1 MKRKER
7 RKKCGKNI
15 YQRKRNR
22 TNDKIEKGQ
31 YSTVQDSTV
40 QYVTAQLS
48 TVQDSTGQDRTEQN
62 IN

>member
-22 TNDKIEKGQ
+22 TNDKIEKEQ
-31 YSTVQDSTV
+31 YSTIQDSTI
-40 QYVTAQLS
+40 
-48 TVQDSTGQDRTEQN
+48 QDRTIQDRTGQDK
-62 IN
+62 I